1 MEADDLP
8 CSRNARSPKTFVEH
22 AQWETIQ
29 PALKGE
35 DSQENIPGT
44 LFFIQCACEQLQHHV
59 VTNPGR
65 SRIVAGT
72 FVTKKGV
79 CSVEL
84 MPLEMHTGLTQLV
97 VDQHPALAGNMQV
110 LPVPDHQ
117 QLARDLANP
126 IHRQLSCMPDPR
138 PRLWMSVA

>member
-1 MEADDLP
+1 MEADDLL

-22 AQWETIQ
+22 VQWETVQ
-29 PALKGE
+29 PAFKGE
-35 DSQENIPGT
+35 DSQEKIPGT

-59 VTNPGR
+59 VTDPGR

-84 MPLEMHTGLTQLV
+84 MPPEMHTGITRRV
-97 VDQHPALAGNMQV
+97 VDQRPALAGNMRV
-110 LPVPDHQ
+110 LPAPDQQ
-117 QLARDLANP
+117 QLARDLADP
-126 IHRQLSCMPDPR
+126 IQAVVVQARSR